1 MIEATS
7 NILSELAPTGTLR
20 AGLNMANKLLNSGQ
34 TSAGE
39 PDGVAPDMAHAIAE
53 MLGIDVKLI
62 QFSSPGELAD
72 QAGNNIWDIGFIGAE
87 PSRAKTIDFT
97 DAYVEIEA
105 TYLVPEGSTFTTV
118 DEVDSTGTRIAVS
131 GRSAY
136 DLYLSRNLQTAELV
150 RAQGVAGAVE
160 LFNTGEYD
168 ALAAL
173 RPALIAELKAGN
185 IPNARLLDGRFTAVQ
200 QAIGVP
206 KGRLAAAAYLAQF
219 VNDAKS
225 SGLVAGLIDK
235 HGVKGQLSV
244 A

>member
-1 MIEATS
+1 M
-7 NILSELAPTGTLR
+7 
-20 AGLNMANKLLNSGQ
+20 
-34 TSAGE
+34 
-39 PDGVAPDMAHAIAE
+39 
-53 MLGIDVKLI
+53 
-62 QFSSPGELAD
+62 
-72 QAGNNIWDIGFIGAE
+72 
-87 PSRAKTIDFT
+87 
-97 DAYVEIEA
+97 
-105 TYLVPEGSTFTTV
+105 
-118 DEVDSTGTRIAVS
+118 
-131 GRSAY
+131 
-136 DLYLSRNLQTAELV
+136 
-150 RAQGVAGAVE
+150 E

-173 RPALIAELKAGN
+173 RPALIAKLKAGN